1 MGRTRE
7 LSIRAMIV
15 GQRRRE
21 VVAHMG
27 RPSWILLLNFG
38 EQPSITMDAE
48 NGTCKE
54 TRERLP

>member
-21 VVAHMG
+21 VVSRM
-27 RPSWILLLNFG
+27 RRSSWILLLNLG
-38 EQPSITMDAE
+38 EQPSTTIDAE
-48 NGTCKE
+48 KGA
-54 TRERLP
+54 